1 MLLGMN
7 IWHRTPNID
16 QINQFSAN
24 CMVEYIGI
32 VVTEVGGDYICA
44 KMPVDHRTTQPYGLL
59 HGGASVV
66 LAETLGSMASQ
77 MVVDSQRKM
86 VVGLA
91 INANHVRSVREGF
104 VYATARAVHLG
115 KMTHIWE
122 IDIVN
127 EKQQIVCVSR
137 LTMAILDK
145 E

>member
-7 IWHRTPNID
+7 IWHTTPNID

-32 VVTEVGGDYICA
+32 VVTEVGEDYICA

-91 INANHVRSVREGF
+91 INANHVRSAREGY
-104 VYATARAVHLG
+104 VYATARAIHLG

-122 IDIVN
+122 INIVN